1 MAMDNF
7 KEEIVVKRHNGLN
20 TAIYYLSWI
29 MIVVFGLFGIINVY
43 GALGSIGRQ
52 QTFNWVA
59 LLAGAV
65 MIGLAVLLYL
75 KKDELRVEY
84 EYTFT
89 NGTLDVRKVMNNAK
103 GKYLA
108 EIPLKI
114 VESCGSVTHP
124 SFQRYLNDKTLKK
137 HNWFLNR
144 DNDLI
149 YLFFTKNGV
158 KRLVVIEPSQEM
170 QQLMRSKGYLSYGVW
185 QETKQIDK
193 QIAR

>member
-20 TAIYYLSWI
+20 TAVYYMSWVFI
-29 MIVVFGLFGIINVY
+29 ILFGLLGIIYVY
-43 GALGSIGRQ
+43 GVLGTIGNGQ
-52 QTFNWVA
+52 SFEWMPLV
-59 LLAGAV
+59 LGLIL
-65 MIGLAVLLYL
+65 IGIAVLLYL
-75 KKDELRVEY
+75 KKDGLRIEY

-89 NGTLDVRKVMNNAK
+89 NGTLDVSKVMNNSK
-103 GKYLA
+103 RKYLA

-149 YLFFTKNGV
+149 YLFFSKNSV
-158 KRLVVIEPSQEM
+158 KHLAIIEPSQEM
-170 QQLMRSKGYLSYGVW
+170 QQMMRSKGYLNYGVW
-185 QETKQIDK
+185 QETKQL
-193 QIAR
+193 

>member
-7 KEEIVVKRHNGLN
+7 KEEIVTKRHNGLN
-20 TAIYYLSWI
+20 TAVYYISWVF
-29 MIVVFGLFGIINVY
+29 IVLFGLFGIINVY
-43 GALGSIGRQ
+43 GVLGTIGTGQSFDWLAMTLAL
-52 QTFNWVA
+52 A
-59 LLAGAV
+59 
-65 MIGLAVLLYL
+65 MIGIAVLLYL
-75 KKDELRVEY
+75 KKDELRIEY

-89 NGTLDVRKVMNNAK
+89 NGTLDVSKVMNNSK
-103 GKYLA
+103 RKYLA

-158 KRLVVIEPSQEM
+158 RHLTVIEPSQEM
-170 QQLMRSKGYLSYGVW
+170 QQMMRSKGYLSYGVW
-185 QETKQIDK
+185 QENRQI
-193 QIAR
+193 QQ